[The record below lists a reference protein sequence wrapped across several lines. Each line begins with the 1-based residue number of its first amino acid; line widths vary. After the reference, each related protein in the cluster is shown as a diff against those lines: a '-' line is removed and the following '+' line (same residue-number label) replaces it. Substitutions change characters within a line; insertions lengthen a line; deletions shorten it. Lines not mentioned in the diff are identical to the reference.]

1 MNEQLATVG
10 IQQTFD
16 YEGAGCRY
24 HVSATDTWAV
34 YIIVD
39 RLHHD
44 TVDPYTSFKSATT
57 DALAVS
63 GVGDEAFAFRDA
75 LGRYKLVLSTGRR
88 TVLVESPGAP
98 KKRTGDGTSEPRG
111 RVGDASG
118 LVRVQRPSTP

>member
-16 YEGAGCRY
+16 YEGAGCRC

-63 GVGDEAFAFRDA
+63 GVGDEASRS
-75 LGRYKLVLSTGRR
+75 GTPS
-88 TVLVESPGAP
+88 
-98 KKRTGDGTSEPRG
+98 DGTSSSCAP
-111 RVGDASG
+111 VAA
-118 LVRVQRPSTP
+118 QC